1 MTYDFLVETY
11 ETERVKI
18 ISTWS
23 EFRDEHMHRR
33 PRDGDP
39 RGRSVQEQMVH
50 QCVSEDLCLGT
61 RCIATTGPPQIL
73 AD

>member
-1 MTYDFLVETY
+1 MTYDFLVDTY

-23 EFRDEHMHRR
+23 EFRDEDMHRR
-33 PRDGDP
+33 PRNGDS

-50 QCVSEDLCLGT
+50 
-61 RCIATTGPPQIL
+61 
-73 AD
+73 